1 MSSDEDVVLP
11 PGAPRAIVAE
21 QTLIDG
27 TFQPGM
33 AVFVEQGK
41 IARACPVGELPSL
54 EALREQGIQ
63 RVEYGRRLLVPGT
76 LNAHNHSFQSML
88 RGIAD
93 DCDFFTW
100 RDRALYGYTPQM
112 DEEAVYQ
119 GARFAFAEMIRN
131 GVTTVC
137 DFFYIHRD
145 GNANDRAVIRAAR
158 ELGMR
163 LVLARTMYDW
173 EGAPREYQESID
185 AAVARTRELWQE
197 ERGSED
203 VHVCP
208 APHSPH
214 AASPA
219 MIQAGSRLAEEL
231 DTRFHIHVA
240 EGRYER
246 DMIREHYDM
255 TPVRWLESLGVALER
270 MTLIHGCW
278 LETDDIRL
286 MAERDARLVYNPAS
300 NMFLGDGVT
309 PIVEMLAAG
318 MKLGLGSDGGC
329 SNNRVSVFDE
339 MRMCAL
345 LQKVT
350 HLNSEVVPAE
360 TAFAMGTAGSAE
372 TLGLPAGRI
381 APGYYADFVLLDMD
395 DPSLQPPWSY
405 EKNVVYSMT
414 PHAIREV
421 VVGGRTIFHDGRLRN
436 TSWEDVLGGLRAVTA
451 TWPR

>member
-1 MSSDEDVVLP
+1 MSAEEIVTLP
-11 PGAPRAIVAE
+11 PDAPRVLVAE
-21 QTLIDG
+21 QTLLDG
-27 TFQPGM
+27 KFQPRM
-33 AVFVEQGK
+33 AVFVERGRISRVCQ
-41 IARACPVGELPSL
+41 AGELSSP
-54 EALREQGIQ
+54 EALHDQGIQ
-63 RVEYGRRLLVPGT
+63 LVECGRRLLAPGT
-76 LNAHNHSFQSML
+76 LNAHNHSFQSLL
-88 RGIAD
+88 RGIGD

-100 RDRALYGYTPQM
+100 RDRALYGYTPYM
-112 DEEAVYQ
+112 DEETIYQ

-145 GNANDRAVIRAAR
+145 SNANDRAVIRAAR

-163 LVLARTMYDW
+163 IVLARTMYDW
-173 EGAPREYQESID
+173 EGAPQDYQERVED
-185 AAVARTRELWQE
+185 AVARTRELWQE
-197 ERGSED
+197 YRGSD
-203 VHVCP
+203 DAHVCP

-219 MIQAGSRLAEEL
+219 MIQAGARLAEEL

-246 DMIREHYDM
+246 DMIRERSGM

-278 LETDDIRL
+278 LETDDIQL
-286 MAERDARLVYNPAS
+286 LAERDARLVYNPAS
-300 NMFLGDGVT
+300 NMFLGDGIT

-318 MKLGLGSDGGC
+318 VKIGLGSDGGC

-339 MRMCAL
+339 MRTCAL
-345 LQKVT
+345 LQKVR
-350 HLNSEVVPAE
+350 HLSSEVVPAE
-360 TAFAMGTAGSAE
+360 VAFAMGTAGGAE
-372 TLGLPAGRI
+372 TLGLDAGRI
-381 APGYYADFVLLDMD
+381 APGCYADFVFLDMD
-395 DPSLQPPWSY
+395 DPSLQPPWSH

-421 VVGGRTIFHDGRLRN
+421 MIAGRTVFQEGRLSAV
-436 TSWEDVLGGLRAVTA
+436 TWEDVLGGLHAVTA